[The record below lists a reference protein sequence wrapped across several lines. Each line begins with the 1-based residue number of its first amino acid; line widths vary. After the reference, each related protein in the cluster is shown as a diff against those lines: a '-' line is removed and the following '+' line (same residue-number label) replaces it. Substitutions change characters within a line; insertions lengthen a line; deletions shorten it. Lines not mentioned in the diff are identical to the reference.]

1 MLWDD
6 IYICTMKLDSLCKNL
21 GYKFKD
27 KNYLR
32 DALRHRS
39 MGKQSNE
46 RLEFLGDSVLN
57 FVIAAELF
65 RLYPEIKE
73 GELSRLRAN
82 LVNGEAL
89 AELANELQI
98 GEYLQ
103 FGSGELKSGGPKR
116 KSIIA
121 DATEAIIG
129 AIYLDGGIEASKE
142 RIVTWFAYRLQT
154 ATQSTLKD
162 PKTRLQELLQM
173 CKFPLPIYSVVS
185 IEGAAHAQTFHVE
198 CSVPGI
204 NERTIGVG
212 PNKRRAERDAA
223 EQFLVKMNEKPT

>member
-1 MLWDD
+1 
-6 IYICTMKLDSLCKNL
+6 MKLDQLCNNL
-21 GYKFKD
+21 GYQFKD
-27 KNYLR
+27 RNYLK

-39 MGKQSNE
+39 MGKNSNE

-57 FVIAAELF
+57 FVIAAELY
-65 RLYPEIKE
+65 RLYPAIME

-82 LVNGEAL
+82 LVNGETL

-98 GEYLQ
+98 GEYIQ
-103 FGSGELKSGGPKR
+103 FGSGELKSGGAKR

-142 RIVTWFAYRLQT
+142 RILVWFENRLRT
-154 ATQSTLKD
+154 ATQTTLKD
-162 PKTRLQELLQM
+162 PKTRLQELLQT
-173 CKFPLPIYSVVS
+173 CKLPLPVYTVV
-185 IEGAAHAQTFHVE
+185 EVHGAAHAQTFHVE

-204 NERTIGVG
+204 DAHTTGIG

-223 EQFLVKMNEKPT
+223 EKFLHQMNEKPHG